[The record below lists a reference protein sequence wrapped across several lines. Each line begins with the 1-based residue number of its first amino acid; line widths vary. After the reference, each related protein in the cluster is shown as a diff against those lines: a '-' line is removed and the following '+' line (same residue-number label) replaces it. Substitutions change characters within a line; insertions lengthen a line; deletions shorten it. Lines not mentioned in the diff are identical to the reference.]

1 MTDPTSGEVD
11 IKSCRDEEVLS
22 KLLTQTDDFD
32 KKKLIRARLKVLHE
46 EHAKAYEEKKKSH
59 ATVDP
64 VAMRAKQAEEAKAR
78 QMKGFQEMAKQSAG
92 AVHKDDSVKA
102 RAEQAQKDKEA
113 ELRNYQELAKTP
125 GAGAVQGGSER
136 VRRMETE
143 AAAESKA
150 RQLRQFDQMAKH
162 VDSPGTIVANEGR
175 PRAVG
180 SQPGGGRPKS
190 AMSAFKAMDNANNPE
205 AAKAAPAYLQAG
217 SRQPAARG
225 GVTRNPSQI
234 KQMLLEWCQAATKN
248 YKDKGVCVTNF
259 SSSWSDGLAFCAL
272 IHNFHPDSFNFDEL
286 KASERRKNFQLAFDT
301 AEKVA
306 DIAPLLDVEDM
317 MKMKNPD
324 WKCVFTY
331 VQSFYRKF
339 RSVPL
344 SSAPPAAADGEKAE
358 AEA

>member
-125 GAGAVQGGSER
+125 GAGAVQGSSERER

-162 VDSPGTIVANEGR
+162 VDSPGTIVANEVRKYLSTQSLRPHLEELQLHGLPWKKLAEEPQITFCTNPKHPGR

-301 AEKVA
+301 AE
-306 DIAPLLDVEDM
+306 
-317 MKMKNPD
+317 
-324 WKCVFTY
+324 
-331 VQSFYRKF
+331 
-339 RSVPL
+339 
-344 SSAPPAAADGEKAE
+344 
-358 AEA
+358 

>member
-1 MTDPTSGEVD
+1 
-11 IKSCRDEEVLS
+11 
-22 KLLTQTDDFD
+22 
-32 KKKLIRARLKVLHE
+32 
-46 EHAKAYEEKKKSH
+46 
-59 ATVDP
+59 
-64 VAMRAKQAEEAKAR
+64 
-78 QMKGFQEMAKQSAG
+78 
-92 AVHKDDSVKA
+92 
-102 RAEQAQKDKEA
+102 
-113 ELRNYQELAKTP
+113 
-125 GAGAVQGGSER
+125 
-136 VRRMETE
+136 
-143 AAAESKA
+143 
-150 RQLRQFDQMAKH
+150 
-162 VDSPGTIVANEGR
+162 
-175 PRAVG
+175 
-180 SQPGGGRPKS
+180 
-190 AMSAFKAMDNANNPE
+190 MSAFKAMDNANNPE

-339 RSVPL
+339 RSTER
-344 SSAPPAAADGEKAE
+344 EKE
-358 AEA
+358 REKESEKELEKETEKEKERKKETKKENEKETETEKEKETEKEERERLRPRG